1 MNQRAGEEAN
11 NDANKTTDA
20 TSEPANNGG
29 QTGVLYASSLQ
40 RSRGHHCALQ
50 TRASLVAFTPRTGAL
65 FVAVSGNSGTTDHFL
80 FTQTYN

>member
-11 NDANKTTDA
+11 YDANETIDA
-20 TSEPANNGG
+20 TSEPANDGG
-29 QTGVLYASSLQ
+29 RRSALYASSLQ
-40 RSRGHHCALQ
+40 RPRGHHRALQ
-50 TRASLVAFTPRTGAL
+50 TRASLVAFTPRTGAP